1 MIRPAT
7 ETDLPAILA
16 LVHELAAYEREPDA
30 VTGTEDTYRE
40 VLFPSDGAPRA
51 WAHVAQLD
59 GTPQDGAP
67 EDGAPENGAPEDGA
81 PEHGPRGDGPVVGVA
96 VWFLTF
102 STWTGRN
109 GLWLE
114 DLFVTPEHRGKG
126 LGRDLMAAL
135 AAVCVE
141 RGYPRM
147 EWTVL
152 DWNTPAI
159 ELYRHLG
166 AEPMTDWTSQRLTGA
181 ALRALGGAR

>member
-7 ETDLPAILA
+7 ERDLPAILA

-30 VTGTEDTYRE
+30 VTGTEDTYRA
-40 VLFPSDGAPRA
+40 VLFPPDEAPRA
-51 WAHVAQLD
+51 WAHVAEEEGQ
-59 GTPQDGAP
+59 
-67 EDGAPENGAPEDGA
+67 
-81 PEHGPRGDGPVVGVA
+81 VVGLA
-96 VWFLTF
+96 LWFLTF
-102 STWTGRN
+102 STWTGRH

-135 AAVCVE
+135 AAICVE
-141 RGYPRM
+141 RDYPRM

-159 ELYRHLG
+159 GLYRHLG
-166 AEPMTDWTSQRLTGA
+166 AEPLADWTSQRLTGA
-181 ALRALGGAR
+181 ALRALGGTR